1 MLLKQKIAEDLK
13 SAMKSGDTLRRD
25 ALRMLSA
32 FLKNVEI
39 EKKKRDEG
47 LNDEE
52 VQAVVLRAIKQ
63 RRDSATQYLSGGRT
77 DLAEKET
84 QEAEIFSV
92 YLPQQLTRKELEKEV
107 EKNIVGFPE
116 IKISDMGKIMRAV
129 MGKLKGQA
137 DGNLVREIVE
147 KKIKSVDEN

>member
-63 RRDSATQYLSGGRT
+63 RRDFATQYLPGG
-77 DLAEKET
+77 
-84 QEAEIFSV
+84 
-92 YLPQQLTRKELEKEV
+92 
-107 EKNIVGFPE
+107 
-116 IKISDMGKIMRAV
+116 
-129 MGKLKGQA
+129 
-137 DGNLVREIVE
+137 
-147 KKIKSVDEN
+147 

>member
-1 MLLKQKIAEDLK
+1 MSLKQKITEDLK
-13 SAMKSGDTLRRD
+13 LAMKSGDTLRRD

-52 VQAVVLRAIKQ
+52 VQAVILRAIKQ
-63 RRDSATQYLSGGRT
+63 RRDSATQYLSGGRA

-84 QEAEIFSV
+84 REAEIFSV
-92 YLPQQLTRKELEKEV
+92 YLPQQLTREELKKEV
-107 EKNIVGFPE
+107 EKIIAGFSE
-116 IKISDMGKIMRAV
+116 IKISDMGKIMGVA

-147 KKIKSVDEN
+147 KKIKSANGN

>member
-1 MLLKQKIAEDLK
+1 MLIKQKIIEDLK
-13 SAMKSGDTLRRD
+13 LAMKSGDTLKRD

-39 EKKKRDEG
+39 EKKKREEG

-52 VQAVVLRAIKQ
+52 IQAVILRAIKQ
-63 RRDSATQYLSGGRT
+63 RRDSATQYLSGGRE

-84 QEAEIFSV
+84 REAEIFSV
-92 YLPQQLTRKELEKEV
+92 YLPEQLTQEEVEREV
-107 EKNIVGFPE
+107 EKIISGFSE
-116 IKISDMGKIMRAV
+116 IKISDMGKIMGAV

-137 DGNLVREIVE
+137 DGNLVRKIVE
-147 KKIKSVDEN
+147 KKIKLSDEN